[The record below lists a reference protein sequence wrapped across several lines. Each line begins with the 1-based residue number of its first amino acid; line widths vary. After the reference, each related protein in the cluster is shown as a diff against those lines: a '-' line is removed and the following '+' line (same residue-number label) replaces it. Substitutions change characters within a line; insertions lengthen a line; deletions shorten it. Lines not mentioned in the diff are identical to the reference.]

1 MIKYG
6 ITSTPK
12 NKVIGNKSTMLISSN
27 GKWKLKTEK
36 STIFKDK
43 KKEKSMRKK
52 IKQDKNNNNYKS
64 ILDKSNFAIS

>member
-1 MIKYG
+1 MH
-6 ITSTPK
+6 K
-12 NKVIGNKSTMLISSN
+12 NKVIGNKNIMLITSN

-52 IKQDKNNNNYKS
+52 TKQDKNNNNYKS
-64 ILDKSNFAIS
+64 ILDKSNYAIS

>member
-6 ITSTPK
+6 ITSTLK
-12 NKVIGNKSTMLISSN
+12 NKVIGNKNTMLISFN